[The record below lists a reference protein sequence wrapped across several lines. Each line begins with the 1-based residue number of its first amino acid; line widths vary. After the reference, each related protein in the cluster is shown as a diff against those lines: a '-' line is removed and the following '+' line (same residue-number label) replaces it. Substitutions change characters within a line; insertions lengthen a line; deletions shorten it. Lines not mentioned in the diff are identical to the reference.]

1 MSASAEEVKKHIGL
15 YWGVF
20 GALLVLT
27 AVTVGVGFYHLP
39 MHYAIIVCLVIAL
52 TKGSLVAGYF
62 MHLIGEKKVIYWVL
76 ALTVFFFFLV
86 LLLPVIT
93 VQEDSVAGSMWSPAP
108 AGAVPAEA
116 PATHE

>member
-1 MSASAEEVKKHIGL
+1 MSASAEEVKKHVKT

-27 AVTVGVGFYHLP
+27 AITVAVGYYHLP
-39 MHYAIIVCLVIAL
+39 IHYAIIVCLVIAL
-52 TKGSLVAGYF
+52 TKGTLVGGYF
-62 MHLIGEKKVIYWVL
+62 MHLFGEKKIILWCL

-93 VQEDSVAGSMWSPAP
+93 VQEDAVTGSMWSPAP
-108 AGAVPAEA
+108 AGSVPAEA
-116 PATHE
+116 PAHE